1 MISTALIHN
10 FSPEIES
17 QAAKKFVDPRH
28 ENKFFALTPA
38 FKWHEGSLVF
48 ACKIW
53 LKMVRFD
60 NSFMPRP
67 LNEFGDHHTYM
78 QTFDKHLKPTST
90 AHLLGIHLRIQPGHY
105 GNGPLD
111 VRMYRVQNQLFLTI
125 HGSYLAAS
133 GDYYDTQMIYDV
145 REDLVYLP
153 EIEGGSP
160 ALNRVVD
167 PLDPV
172 LRDKNWVP
180 LIQNEQ
186 LYFVH
191 NLDPLSVLKCSL
203 HGQCIFVHQEYDKTI
218 PYIGNLRGGTPF
230 EPYSDNYY
238 ISIAH
243 FQSTKNTTAKKY
255 YYTAHVVV
263 LHVNPYRVV
272 YVSDIIEIDSHLY
285 KDVPC
290 EHVSVDDNSFFPI
303 SLLIENADSIVIG
316 AHINDHY
323 SVMLRMRGIKA
334 LMENVIEQDKQPPS
348 PNKGPPV
355 GYLRSSVLEL
365 VRNSNVMNFN
375 IKE

>member
-1 MISTALIHN
+1 MISTALIHT

-160 ALNRVVD
+160 AINRVVD
-167 PLDPV
+167 PSDPV
-172 LRDKNWVP
+172 LRDKNWMP
-180 LIQNEQ
+180 LIQDDQ

-191 NLDPLSVLKCSL
+191 
-203 HGQCIFVHQEYDKTI
+203 KTI
-218 PYIGNLRGGTPF
+218 PEQFYNRNMWNMRWEYALTYESIYMRIWCIG
-230 EPYSDNYY
+230 
-238 ISIAH
+238 H
-243 FQSTKNTTAKKY
+243 
-255 YYTAHVVV
+255 
-263 LHVNPYRVV
+263 YR
-272 YVSDIIEIDSHLY
+272 IIETGSDTLGCGSFPLY
-285 KDVPC
+285 KQDSNAC
-290 EHVSVDDNSFFPI
+290 RLWL
-303 SLLIENADSIVIG
+303 SLI
-316 AHINDHY
+316 
-323 SVMLRMRGIKA
+323 
-334 LMENVIEQDKQPPS
+334 
-348 PNKGPPV
+348 
-355 GYLRSSVLEL
+355 
-365 VRNSNVMNFN
+365 
-375 IKE
+375 